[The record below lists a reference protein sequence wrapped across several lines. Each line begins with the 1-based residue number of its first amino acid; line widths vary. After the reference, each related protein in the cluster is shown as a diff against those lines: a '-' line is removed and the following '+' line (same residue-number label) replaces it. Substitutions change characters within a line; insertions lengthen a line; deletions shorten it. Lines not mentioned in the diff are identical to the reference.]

1 MSTTAHE
8 KLALL
13 GGGKAVTADVA
24 SVSRWPIIGEEEIAA
39 VTDLMRKGE
48 VSTSPIVKEFEAE
61 FADYVGARYAL
72 CCNNGTATLH
82 SAVFAAGVGPG
93 DEVILPSYT
102 WWATA
107 VPIIAGNG
115 IPVFADANPDTY
127 TLDPEDVERRITP
140 QTRPIIV
147 THVWGNPGDMDALMR
162 IAQRHNLVVI
172 EDASHAHGAELGGK
186 KTGNLGHLG
195 CFSLQ
200 GSKPM
205 VAGEGGILTTNDR
218 ELYERCVALA
228 HYERIP
234 GLETDQYKKYLW
246 TGMGWKYRIHP
257 LAAAMARVQ
266 LRKLDHYNAI
276 KRRNTD
282 RFDAGIAGLPGIK
295 PQRALPAARRVYF
308 EYRLTYDP
316 ARFGGVAKERLLEAL
331 RAEGVGCADERY
343 GLLHLEP
350 LFQEQDLYGKGC
362 PWKCPH
368 AKRAVTYRRGDL
380 PVSEDLHAR
389 VFSVT
394 LFSHPADEVVDQYIQ
409 AFRKVILNLDQLRR

>member
-1 MSTTAHE
+1 MSTAAHE
-8 KLALL
+8 RLALL
-13 GGGKAVTADVA
+13 GGEKAVTLDVSA
-24 SVSRWPIIGEEEIAA
+24 VSRWPVVGEEEIAA

-48 VSTSPIVKEFEAE
+48 VSTSPAVKEFEAE

-107 VPIIAGNG
+107 VPILASNG
-115 IPVFADANPDTY
+115 VPVFADADPDLF
-127 TLDPEDVERRITP
+127 TLDPADVERRITP
-140 QTRPIIV
+140 QTKAIIV
-147 THVWGNPGDMDALMR
+147 THVWGNPAEMDGLMR
-162 IAQRHNLVVI
+162 LAEKHNLVVI
-172 EDASHAHGAELGGK
+172 EDASHAHGAELGGRR
-186 KTGNLGHLG
+186 TGNLGHMG

-205 VAGEGGILTTNDR
+205 IAGEGGILTTNDR

-234 GLETDQYKKYLW
+234 GLETDRYKKYRW
-246 TGMGWKYRIHP
+246 TGMGWKYRVHP

-266 LRKLDHYNAI
+266 LRRLDYHNDV
-276 KRRNTD
+276 KRRNTE
-282 RFDAGIAGLPGIK
+282 RFDAGIADLPGVK
-295 PQRALPAARRVYF
+295 VQRVLPEARRVYF
-308 EYRLTYDP
+308 EYRMTYDADRFGVP
-316 ARFGGVAKERLLEAL
+316 KARFLEAL
-331 RAEGVGCADERY
+331 HAEGVGCGEERY

-362 PWKCPH
+362 PWRCPH
-368 AKRAVTYRRGDL
+368 AKRRVTYERGDL

-389 VFSVT
+389 VVSVT
-394 LFSHPADEVVDQYIQ
+394 LFSHPADDVVDQYIE
-409 AFRKVILNLDQLRR
+409 AFRKVVLNLDQLRE